1 MMNNLIY
8 NDKMKQISTLIFV
21 LSLWTTFAQNK
32 NVQGDWLITYLQNG
46 GKTGTP
52 YIIQSFKPDG
62 KMLFRDYEI
71 GTWEQS
77 GDKLFLKSKLYPVF
91 NEDFI
96 IIESDSNSLI
106 IKNKQTKAT
115 LIKYDLKQ
123 LQSDKQF
130 QNLTGAWKF
139 GGTDTNILRLRPD
152 GKYTLLSIGTDM
164 NMSTKGNWY
173 FIPGTNTFVL
183 QGHPDFLSGKDSII
197 QQGKDYMEVL
207 NHEIHYQLEKMP
219 EHKLIEHLT
228 FKEEDFP
235 EENKDV
241 EKLPWREFDNM
252 KDYLSKIKT
261 LRYNKYD
268 YYSDVDAFNMTEI
281 FTEIENDSKS
291 IKFEDYYYPNEEAVK
306 LSETVKGYLQNAYN
320 DFYPQ
325 KDLDYYKVIDT
336 QQKISVPAG
345 TFICTVVEGMTG
357 DDKFS
362 YWMINDKPGV
372 FAKIIKEN
380 NGQFGNAFYQKYELT
395 DIIKK

>member
-1 MMNNLIY
+1 
-8 NDKMKQISTLIFV
+8 MKQLSFLFFI

-32 NVQGDWLITYLQNG
+32 SVQGDWLIINLQNG
-46 GKTGTP
+46 DKSGTP

-62 KMLFRDYEI
+62 KMLFRDFEI
-71 GTWEQS
+71 GTWNQS
-77 GDKLFLKSKLYPVF
+77 GNTLHLQSKLYPVF
-91 NEDFI
+91 NGDFKI
-96 IIESDSNSLI
+96 VKSDSDKMI
-106 IKNKQTKAT
+106 IKSKQTDAT
-115 LIKYDLKQ
+115 LIKYNLEKLK
-123 LQSDKQF
+123 SDKQF
-130 QNLTGAWKF
+130 QNLIAAWKF

-152 GKYTLLSIGTDM
+152 GKYILLSIGTDM

-197 QQGKDYMEVL
+197 QQGKDYIEVL
-207 NHEIHYQLEKMP
+207 NHELHYQLERMP

-235 EENKDV
+235 EENIDA

-268 YYSDVDAFNMTEI
+268 YYSDVDAFVLTEI
-281 FTEIENDSKS
+281 FTEVEQNEKNTQ
-291 IKFEDYYYPNEEAVK
+291 FTEYYYPNEEAVK
-306 LSETVKGYLQNAYN
+306 LSETVKGFLQNTYN
-320 DFYPQ
+320 DFFPQ

-380 NGQFGNAFYQKYELT
+380 DGQFGNAFYQKYELT